1 MTTRASAATCPT
13 CLASQNRYSP
23 ARPGT
28 FQDPLQISRATEM
41 WDAGM
46 REMTL
51 QKRLGHR
58 SPDSTRI
65 YTRVTDEQ
73 VVKDYQAALHA
84 QPEPDPRWAQ

>member
-1 MTTRASAATCPT
+1 
-13 CLASQNRYSP
+13 
-23 ARPGT
+23 
-28 FQDPLQISRATEM
+28 M

-73 VVKDYQAALHA
+73 VVKDYQAALQA

>member
-1 MTTRASAATCPT
+1 
-13 CLASQNRYSP
+13 
-23 ARPGT
+23 
-28 FQDPLQISRATEM
+28 
-41 WDAGM
+41 M

-73 VVKDYQAALHA
+73 VVKDYQSALDTAA
-84 QPEPDPRWAQ
+84 ERDPRWTQ